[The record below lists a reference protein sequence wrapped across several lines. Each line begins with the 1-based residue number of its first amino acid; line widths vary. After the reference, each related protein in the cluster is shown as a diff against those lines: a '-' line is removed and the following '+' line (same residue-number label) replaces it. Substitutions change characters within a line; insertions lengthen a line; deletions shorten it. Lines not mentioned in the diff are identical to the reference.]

1 MPIFISLYVGED
13 KSKFCTLPSQK
24 WNYDKLMECINSGK
38 YRAEFIKET
47 EECCKKILER
57 HPTSLEQHTPDDLAE
72 NLMQELVTIAQKH
85 FHKNNKTRN
94 PSYEKAKQ
102 VRNALLEER
111 GRLRIEM
118 HKILNQESEHQQPPQ
133 VQLSDVQADL
143 KKLTQLLS
151 KTRQHQWNETC
162 EQLTQELH
170 EAWQRRDVKTSFD
183 LMRRLAGS
191 KFDTKNGTGD

>member
-1 MPIFISLYVGED
+1 
-13 KSKFCTLPSQK
+13 
-24 WNYDKLMECINSGK
+24 MECINSGK

-47 EECCKKILER
+47 EECCKKIIER

-85 FHKNNKTRN
+85 FHNNNKTRS
-94 PSYEKAKQ
+94 PSYERAKH
-102 VRNALLEER
+102 VRNALLVER
-111 GRLRIEM
+111 GRLRVEL
-118 HKILNQESEHQQPPQ
+118 HKILPNQEPEHQQHQ
-133 VQLSDVQADL
+133 QQLQDQLSDIQTDL
-143 KKLTQLLS
+143 KKLTQLIS

-162 EQLTQELH
+162 EQLIQELH

-191 KFDTKNGTGD
+191 KFDTKNGTGVWHNKHFPHVRNGRPSWPNLDMKEE